1 MPSIEMLDQWDETLR
16 EIDTLYREVAATTT
30 SQREPSADLSG
41 TSSTDPFAPMPGGDR
56 VAAVAVFSEH
66 APPDPD
72 RFPHPLLFV
81 YTWAWHCAEA
91 NASIPP
97 RRAWTPALDYLRAHM
112 HWIDGHDAED
122 FHHEMRRVHGN
133 LRRLCTVDRRSQ
145 AEEVWIGKQN
155 EKNARKIIRDLAE
168 RDALPEWIHVKGKRY
183 REPFMVTREE
193 GAAIYPELANPEVDD
208 FYGVDPDEQD
218 RVDEAWYRIA
228 HRSKVWADRHGETRA
243 FGKYRLEFVR
253 DEARKVTAR

>member
-1 MPSIEMLDQWDETLR
+1 MASIEARDQWERTLT
-16 EIDTLYREVAATTT
+16 EMDALYREVAATTT
-30 SQREPSADLSG
+30 SQREPTIDLSG
-41 TSSTDPFAPMPGGDR
+41 TSGTDPFAPMPGGDR

-66 APPDPD
+66 ASPDPD

-97 RRAWTPALDYLRAHM
+97 RRAWTPALDYLRTHM
-112 HWIDGHDAED
+112 HWIDGDAADD

-133 LRRLCTVDRRSQ
+133 LKRLCTVDRRSQ

-168 RDALPEWIHVKGKRY
+168 RDALPAWIHPKGKRY

-193 GAAIYPELANPEVDD
+193 GEAIYPELAAW
-208 FYGVDPDEQD
+208 
-218 RVDEAWYRIA
+218 VDEYGGVEEEEMSRVSAAWHRIA
-228 HRSKVWADRHGETRA
+228 ARST
-243 FGKYRLEFVR
+243 
-253 DEARKVTAR
+253 

>member
-1 MPSIEMLDQWDETLR
+1 MASIELLDQWERTLA
-16 EIDTLYREVAATTT
+16 EIDALYREVAATTT
-30 SQREPSADLSG
+30 SQREPTIDLSG
-41 TSSTDPFAPMPGGDR
+41 TSGTDPFAPMPGGDR

-112 HWIDGHDAED
+112 HWIDGHAADD
-122 FHHEMRRVHGN
+122 FHHEMRRVYGN
-133 LRRLCTVDRRSQ
+133 LKRLCTVDRRSQ

-168 RDALPEWIHVKGKRY
+168 RDAIPEWIHPRGKKY

-193 GAAIYPELANPEVDD
+193 GAAIYPELQLWTDE
-208 FYGVDPDEQD
+208 YGGVDEDES
-218 RVDEAWYRIA
+218 RRINSAWFRIA
-228 HRSKVWADRHGETRA
+228 DRSKKWADRHGEKRP
-243 FGKYRLEFVR
+243 FGKFKIEFVR
-253 DEARKVTAR
+253 DEARKVTTR

>member
-1 MPSIEMLDQWDETLR
+1 MLAQWDETLR
-16 EIDTLYREVAATTT
+16 EIDALYREVAATTT
-30 SQREPSADLSG
+30 SQREPSTDLSG

-56 VAAVAVFSEH
+56 VAAVAVFNEH

-112 HWIDGHDAED
+112 HWIDGHDVDD
-122 FHHEMRRVHGN
+122 FHHEMKRVHGN
-133 LRRLCTVDRRSQ
+133 LKRLCTVDRRSQ

-168 RDALPEWIHVKGKRY
+168 RDALPEWIHPKGKRY

-193 GAAIYPELANPEVDD
+193 GEAIFPELRLWTDE
-208 FYGVDPDEQD
+208 YGGVDEEESA
-218 RVDEAWYRIA
+218 RINAAWFRIA
-228 HRSKVWADRHGETRA
+228 DRSKKWADRHGETRR
-243 FGKYRLEFVR
+243 FGTYKLNFVR
-253 DEARKVTAR
+253 DEARKVTA

>member
-30 SQREPSADLSG
+30 SQREPSTDLSG

-122 FHHEMRRVHGN
+122 FHHEMRRVHGT
-133 LRRLCTVDRRSQ
+133 LTRLCTVDRRSQ

-193 GAAIYPELANPEVDD
+193 GAAIYPELHVWTDE
-208 FYGVDPDEQD
+208 YGGVDEEESA
-218 RVDEAWYRIA
+218 RVNAAWFRIA
-228 HRSKVWADRHGETRA
+228 DRSKKWADRHGEQRK
-243 FGKYRLEFVR
+243 FGMYKLNFVR
-253 DEARKVTAR
+253 DEARKVTG

>member
-1 MPSIEMLDQWDETLR
+1 MASIEMLDQWDETLR
-16 EIDTLYREVAATTT
+16 EIDALYREVAATTT
-30 SQREPSADLSG
+30 SQREPSTDLSG

-97 RRAWTPALDYLRAHM
+97 RRAWTPALEYLRAHM

-133 LRRLCTVDRRSQ
+133 LKRLCTVDRRSQ

-168 RDALPEWIHVKGKRY
+168 RDALPEWIHPKGKRY

-193 GAAIYPELANPEVDD
+193 GAAIFPELHLWIDE
-208 FYGVDPDEQD
+208 YGGVDEEESA
-218 RVDEAWYRIA
+218 RVNAAWFRIA
-228 HRSKVWADRHGETRA
+228 DRSKKWADRHGEPRK
-243 FGKYRLEFVR
+243 FGMYKLNFVR
-253 DEARKVTAR
+253 DEARKVTE

>member
-1 MPSIEMLDQWDETLR
+1 MASIELLDQWERTLA
-16 EIDTLYREVAATTT
+16 EIDALYREVAATTT
-30 SQREPSADLSG
+30 SQREPSIDLSG

-56 VAAVAVFSEH
+56 VAVVAVFSEH

-97 RRAWTPALDYLRAHM
+97 RRAWTPALDYLRSHM
-112 HWIDGHDAED
+112 HWIDGTDAED
-122 FHHEMRRVHGN
+122 FHHHMRRVHGN

-155 EKNARKIIRDLAE
+155 EKNARRVIRDLVE
-168 RDALPEWIHVKGKRY
+168 RDAIPEWIHPRGKKY

-193 GAAIYPELANPEVDD
+193 GEAIYPELAAW
-208 FYGVDPDEQD
+208 
-218 RVDEAWYRIA
+218 VDEYGGVEEDEMERVSAAWYRIA
-228 HRSKVWADRHGETRA
+228 HRSKMWADRHAEKRA
-243 FGKYRLEFVR
+243 FGMYRLEFVR
-253 DEARKVTAR
+253 DEARKITA

>member
-1 MPSIEMLDQWDETLR
+1 MASIELLDQWERTLA
-16 EIDTLYREVAATTT
+16 EIDALYREVAATTT
-30 SQREPSADLSG
+30 SQREPTIDLSG
-41 TSSTDPFAPMPGGDR
+41 TSGTDPFAPMPGGDR

-112 HWIDGHDAED
+112 HWIDGHAADD

-133 LRRLCTVDRRSQ
+133 LKRLCTVDRRSQ

-168 RDALPEWIHVKGKRY
+168 RDALPEWIHVKGRRY

-193 GAAIYPELANPEVDD
+193 GEAIFPELAAW
-208 FYGVDPDEQD
+208 
-218 RVDEAWYRIA
+218 VDEYGGVEEEEMSRVSAAWHRIA
-228 HRSKVWADRHGETRA
+228 ARSTMWALRNGEKKRAHGRY
-243 FGKYRLEFVR
+243 KLEYVR
-253 DEARKVTAR
+253 DEARKITA